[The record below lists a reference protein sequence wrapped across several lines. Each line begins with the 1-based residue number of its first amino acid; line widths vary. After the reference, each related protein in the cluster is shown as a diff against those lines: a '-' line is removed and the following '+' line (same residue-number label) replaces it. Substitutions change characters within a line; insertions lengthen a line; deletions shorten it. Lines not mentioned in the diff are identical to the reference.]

1 MLILV
6 ICDAGR
12 TIFLPVFFFARR
24 RKGPLIRPPSTT
36 VDAIDVVSMHSVR
49 TRQWRSQQSMPCCL
63 LMPSE
68 TQSYR

>member
-36 VDAIDVVSMHSVR
+36 VDAIGRCVNAFF
-49 TRQWRSQQSMPCCL
+49 
-63 LMPSE
+63 
-68 TQSYR
+68 SYEAMAFATVDAMLPADAQ